1 MDLCY
6 LFFGCV
12 GFILVLY
19 CVLELHYFLRT
30 MVCVIWARITKK
42 RVYILDETKVGG
54 ICLTTDI
61 DNLLNHMNNARYIRE
76 LDFAKIDFNERT
88 GLYQKIKSCGGS
100 IVLGATTIRYRR
112 FIKLFNR
119 YHITTK
125 IVYWD
130 DQNIYMEHR
139 FITPSENFINAI
151 VLCKTRLTNCN
162 ADQIITDLIVSSSNC
177 DVESAKSQKP
187 EISAELAKWIE
198 SNEISSAL
206 LRKV

>member
-1 MDLCY
+1 MLLCY
-6 LFFGCV
+6 VFFGCI
-12 GFILVLY
+12 GFVLLLY
-19 CVLELHYFLRT
+19 CLLELHYFLRT
-30 MVCVIWARITKK
+30 LACIVWAKLSKK
-42 RVYILDETKVGG
+42 KVYILDETRVAG

-88 GLYQKIKSCGGS
+88 GLYHQIKKNGGA

-112 FIKLFNR
+112 FIKLFSR
-119 YHITTK
+119 YYITTK
-125 IVYWD
+125 IIYWD

-139 FITPSENFINAI
+139 FVTPADGFVNAV

-162 ADQIITDLIVSSSNC
+162 ADQIITDLMVNSSQC
-177 DVESAKSQKP
+177 DLETAKSQKP
-187 EISAELAKWIE
+187 EVPVELAKWIE

-206 LRKV
+206 LRKS